1 MTDYP
6 LATKPAELAES
17 RLIQA
22 ILDGDFPI
30 DSNLPAEREL
40 AQMLGVTRPTLREAL
55 QRLGRDGWVHIQHGK
70 PTRVRNYWEEGN
82 LAVLGAIAAYPA
94 WMPPDF
100 VHNLLVV
107 RQLLAP
113 TYTRLAA
120 TQSPERVCVVLEEL
134 RHTPDRAVAYAMA
147 DFRLHHTLTVASG
160 NPVFTLILNGFAD
173 AYHTLGQVYFSLAE
187 GRASSRR
194 YYDDLLAA
202 MAAGDVDGAGVVTEQ
217 AMVNSLRLWPLAARA
232 MGLIAAET
240 SPALAP
246 APML

>member
-1 MTDYP
+1 MTLYP
-6 LATKPAELAES
+6 LATKPAELAET

-55 QRLGRDGWVHIQHGK
+55 QRLGRDGWVQIQHGK

-94 WMPPDF
+94 GMPSDF

-120 TQSPERVCVVLEEL
+120 MQDPEQVCAVLQEL
-134 RHTPDRAVAYAMA
+134 RATPELAAAYAAA
-147 DFRLHHTLTVASG
+147 DFHLHHTLTVASG

-187 GRASSRR
+187 GRASSRSF
-194 YYDDLLAA
+194 YNDLLAA
-202 MAAGDVDGAGVVTEQ
+202 TASGDVDGAATATER
-217 AMVNSLRLWPLAARA
+217 AMINSLRLWPLAARA
-232 MGLIAAET
+232 WGMVSAET
-240 SPALAP
+240 LTWPAV
-246 APML
+246 